1 MGERAAGRSQGQLC
15 AARTVGIFV
24 DIWRERVFGGYR
36 QVGGS
41 SPHLVPADERPFV
54 RHRTSCVYY
63 IPNTG
68 RRQACLEQA
77 DGHIPLL
84 AIPYPENA
92 TPFAGIRILRG
103 SFSALDG
110 ALAP

>member
-1 MGERAAGRSQGQLC
+1 MC
-15 AARTVGIFV
+15 P
-24 DIWRERVFGGYR
+24 R

-54 RHRTSCVYY
+54 RHCTSCVYY

-68 RRQACLEQA
+68 RRQACLERA
-77 DGHIPLL
+77 DGHIPLR
-84 AIPYPENA
+84 AIPHPEIPA
-92 TPFAGIRILRG
+92 PFAGIRILRG
-103 SFSALDG
+103 SFSALLG